1 MPRHSSARTLLT
13 AATLTAMLAT
23 GAALAACSPTPSSN
37 ASAPSPQASDPSP
50 SASAAG
56 LISPQNADEFGL
68 PAGDGAVRIEL
79 WTDLSCPYCQKL
91 EAATGDMISDAV
103 AAGRATLVIHPMN
116 FVSAKHGDQTD
127 WSTRAANAL
136 AAVTNAGENDRLP
149 ALYAL
154 LQEHQTLA
162 DGSSHPT
169 DDDLLGF
176 IREAGV
182 TTDLT
187 NAVTTRPFAAWV
199 SASNDHWMGSTIA
212 GTSQVVQ
219 GVPILVI
226 DGRVVDLS
234 AADAIDQVRTA
245 IGG

>member
-1 MPRHSSARTLLT
+1 MPRRRSARTLLT
-13 AATLTAMLAT
+13 AVTVTAMLAT
-23 GAALAACSPTPSSN
+23 GAALAGCSTTP
-37 ASAPSPQASDPSP
+37 APQASEPSP
-50 SASAAG
+50 SVSAAG
-56 LISPQNADEFGL
+56 LISPQNADDFGL
-68 PAGDGAVRIEL
+68 PAGEGAVRIEL

-103 AAGRATLVIHPMN
+103 AAGRATLVIHPTN

-136 AAVTNAGENDRLP
+136 AAVSDAGGNDRLP

-162 DGSSHPT
+162 DGSSHPS
-169 DDDLLGF
+169 DDDLLGY

-182 TTDLT
+182 TADLT
-187 NAVTTRPFAAWV
+187 NAVTTRPFAGWV
-199 SASNDHWMGSTIA
+199 SAPNDHGMGSTIA

-234 AADAIDQVRTA
+234 ATDAIDQVRAA